1 MQGFQLQ
8 KLHIYMCDLKY
19 SSLFSNRSIAHRIIQ
34 GSLPRSV
41 LCVKNCLVQ
50 CVLSLRDS

>member
-1 MQGFQLQ
+1 MQDFQLQ